1 MYVCGLHVIQ
11 WRPGEVVFLGLEL
24 DGGESRMLGIKPG
37 SWKGSEC
44 SKPLSVSPAL
54 CTWFSVCGR

>member
-1 MYVCGLHVIQ
+1 M
-11 WRPGEVVFLGLEL
+11 VFLGLEL

-44 SKPLSVSPAL
+44 SKPLNVSPAL
-54 CTWFSVCGR
+54 STWFSVCGR